1 MDPLMNFLP
10 YVGFALLVVAG
21 IMLDAHRR
29 TWREED
35 ANGEATHRDR
45 RASRAKYL
53 RRMQASGTIGVL
65 GILLMVQSFVPR
77 SPLAFAI
84 YMLVLVVLCG
94 WLVMLG
100 VVDAFASWLKGHR
113 ERERALDSRQK
124 LEAEIKAAR
133 ERK

>member
-1 MDPLMNFLP
+1 MNLLP
-10 YVGFALLVVAG
+10 YIGFALLVVAG

-35 ANGEATHRDR
+35 ADGEATHRDR
-45 RASRAKYL
+45 RSSRAKYL
-53 RRMQASGTIGVL
+53 RRMQATGTIGLL
-65 GILLMVQSFVPR
+65 GMLLMVQSLIPR
-77 SPLAFAI
+77 TPLAYAI
-84 YMLVLVVLCG
+84 YMLLLVVLSG

-113 ERERALDSRQK
+113 ERERELDSRQK

>member
-1 MDPLMNFLP
+1 MSILT

-35 ANGEATHRDR
+35 ADGEATHRDR

-53 RRMQASGTIGVL
+53 RRMQATGTIGLL
-65 GILLMVQSFVPR
+65 GMLLMVHTLIPGT
-77 SPLAFAI
+77 PLVYAV

>member
-1 MDPLMNFLP
+1 MNLLP
-10 YVGFALLVVAG
+10 YIGFALLVVAG

-29 TWREED
+29 TWREENGD
-35 ANGEATHRDR
+35 GEATHRDR
-45 RASRAKYL
+45 RVSRAKYL
-53 RRMQASGTIGVL
+53 RRMQATGTIGLL
-65 GILLMVQSFVPR
+65 GMLLMVQSLIP
-77 SPLAFAI
+77 STPLAYAI
-84 YMLVLVVLCG
+84 YTLVLVVLCG
-94 WLVMLG
+94 WVAMLA